1 MKIGGILREVAGW
14 ALILI
19 GLWAFRES
27 WLMLAP
33 GLMTNPDTGQV
44 MLHPDTKQPMRIPP
58 LLFEAPVIAFIG
70 FVVFRGG
77 IHLLKV
83 SVAARITAQ
92 AGQQIEVAARR
103 PKLPLPKPALPRR

>member
-1 MKIGGILREVAGW
+1 MRIGAILRELGGW
-14 ALILI
+14 LLIVL

-27 WLMLAP
+27 WLMLR
-33 GLMTNPDTGQV
+33 DRQ
-44 MLHPDTKQPMRIPP
+44 I
-58 LLFEAPVIAFIG
+58 FEAPTMAVIG
-70 FVVFRGG
+70 FIVFRGG

-92 AGQQIEVAARR
+92 ASRQLEEAARR